1 MGLTFGNLQS
11 VAMEPMGAIAGT
23 ASTVI
28 GSLMT
33 AISLAV
39 GIVFSQ
45 FMVGSPGP
53 LIVNFFL
60 TGLIA
65 LILISTTKSQ
75 RSA

>member
-1 MGLTFGNLQS
+1 
-11 VAMEPMGAIAGT
+11 
-23 ASTVI
+23 
-28 GSLMT
+28 MT